1 MNKKKICILTISL
14 NMGGAERVISL
25 LLKHLVH
32 DYDVTLVLL
41 SDDIE
46 FDIPEQVTLHVLGKS
61 NILKNKPPH
70 SKLKSTVMFIYKY
83 YKIVKREKF
92 DIAMSFLAL
101 PNIINSI
108 IANYVN
114 HKKTHTVISERCY
127 PSEMYKQ
134 GTFAMKMAKLF
145 YPIFYNKNDRLFS
158 NSVHINEDLK
168 ENFKIKIPMD
178 VIYNPIEISHPKPF
192 KDSYD
197 GSAPFKIIN
206 VGSHSHAKNQELILN
221 ALRTLDTNVSLTIL
235 GTGNLTQDLKDYIQ
249 THHITNDIHMPGK
262 VKNVGEY
269 LLQSDCFVL
278 SSITEGFPNVL
289 LEAMAIGIPV
299 ISTNCMSG
307 PLEILNDNEEVTI
320 DDGEFYLAKYG
331 ILINVNDN
339 IALTKAITFFK
350 DNDDMRKKYSD
361 LGYKKAKQY
370 DLPEIYKEV
379 KLLLDNEY

>member
-1 MNKKKICILTISL
+1 MKRKKICILTISL

-32 DYDVTLVLL
+32 DYNVTLVLL

-46 FDIPEQVTLHVLGKS
+46 FDIPKNVTVHVLGKS

-70 SKLKSTVMFIYKY
+70 SKLKNTVMFIYKY

-101 PNIINSI
+101 PNIINSM
-108 IANYVN
+108 IANHVS
-114 HKKTHTVISERCY
+114 HKVTHTIVSERCY
-127 PSEMYKQ
+127 PSEMYKS
-134 GTFAMKMAKLF
+134 GWFAMKMAKIF
-145 YPIFYNKNDRLFS
+145 YPLFYNKNDRLFS

-168 ENFKIKIPMD
+168 NNFGIKIPMN
-178 VIYNPIEISHPKPF
+178 VIYNPIEIIHPKQF
-192 KDSYD
+192 EDTYNDKNS
-197 GSAPFKIIN
+197 FVIIN

-221 ALRTLDTNVSLTIL
+221 ALRTLDNDVSLTIL

-249 THHITNDIHMPGK
+249 THEIENKITMPGK

-269 LLQSDCFVL
+269 LMESDCFIL
-278 SSITEGFPNVL
+278 SSVTEGFPNVL
-289 LEAMAIGIPV
+289 LEAMAIGVPV

-307 PLEILNDNEEVTI
+307 PLEILNDNETVQIEE
-320 DDGEFYLAKYG
+320 GEFYLAKYG

-339 IALTKAITFFK
+339 IALTKAILSFK
-350 DNDDMRKKYSD
+350 ENDDLRKKYSD
-361 LGYKKAKQY
+361 LGFQKANMY
-370 DLPEIYKEV
+370 DLPEIYKQV
-379 KLLLDNEY
+379 KLLIDNE

>member
-41 SDDIE
+41 SNDIE
-46 FDIPEQVTLHVLGKS
+46 FDIPSEVKLHVLGKS

-114 HKKTHTVISERCY
+114 HKNTHTVISERCY
-127 PSEMYKQ
+127 PSEMYKS
-134 GTFAMKMAKLF
+134 GTFAMKMAKIF
-145 YPIFYNKNDRLFS
+145 YPVFYNKNDRLFS
-158 NSVHINEDLK
+158 NSIHINEDLK
-168 ENFKIKIPMD
+168 TNFGINIPMN
-178 VIYNPIEISHPKPF
+178 VIYNPIEVIHPKQF
-192 KDSYD
+192 KDSYN
-197 GSAPFKIIN
+197 GNRPFKIIN
-206 VGSHSHAKNQELILN
+206 VGSHSRAKNQELILS
-221 ALRTLDTNVSLTIL
+221 ALCSLDTDVSLTIL
-235 GTGNLTQDLKDYIQ
+235 GTGNLTENLKSYIQ
-249 THHITNDIHMPGK
+249 QHALKNSIDMPGK
-262 VKNVGEY
+262 VKNVGAY
-269 LLQSDCFVL
+269 LLDSDCFIL
-278 SSITEGFPNVL
+278 SSLTEGFPNVI

-307 PLEILNDNEEVTI
+307 PLEILNDNEAVDIEH
-320 DDGEFYLAKYG
+320 GEYYLAKYG

-339 IALTKAITFFK
+339 IALAKAISFFK
-350 DNDDMRKKYSD
+350 ENDEIRKKYSD
-361 LGYKKAKQY
+361 LGFQKAKRY

-379 KLLLDNEY
+379 KLLIDNE